1 MKMFF
6 SIVLFTMISAIG
18 VSQESMR
25 IMDPRDA
32 KSYEIV
38 EIGNQTWMA
47 QNLSYD
53 MLGSFVYEDKPSYED
68 IYGRLYVWE
77 VATVV
82 CPDGWHLPD
91 ASEWDELILFLG
103 GALKAGKYLA
113 QTESKKSG
121 DSIAHMHEFNSIP
134 SGNRDLSG
142 SYNNLEQ
149 YAYYWTATEG
159 DSIAARRIIIADKG
173 ASIGGG
179 YGNKT
184 SAYSVRCIKND

>member
-25 IMDPRDA
+25 IMDPRDGT
-32 KSYEIV
+32 SYEIV

-103 GALKAGKYLA
+103 GAREAGKYLA

-121 DSIAHMHEFNSIP
+121 DSIAHMYEFNSIP